1 MKGSK
6 CVKPAGSSHKPASA
20 PKSIKRVGGV
30 KKS

>member
-6 CVKPAGSSHKPASA
+6 CVKPAGPSHKPSA
-20 PKSIKRVGGV
+20 PKSIKRVGGL